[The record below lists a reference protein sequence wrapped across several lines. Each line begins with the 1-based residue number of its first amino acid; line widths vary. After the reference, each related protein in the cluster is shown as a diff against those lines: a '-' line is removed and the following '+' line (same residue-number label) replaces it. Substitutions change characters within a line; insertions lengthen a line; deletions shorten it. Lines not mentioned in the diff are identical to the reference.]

1 MKNLKL
7 ILIAL
12 VFLVG
17 NLTLNAQTTT
27 GEIPDQPIQVRVVDN
42 KGTIKYLQVRN
53 GLTMMTNTTGNINT
67 TTWQLGGTLE
77 DNTTINLNGKY
88 FQLENMLMNTNANA
102 TSNGAVTTMATSASG
117 PGLTFVMR
125 DQTTGAL
132 VTMLSSD
139 PNFSLITAGQA
150 EFEVGV
156 APSIAVTV
164 PTTIPGL
171 PADYQKVS
179 VYRNG
184 SKLRANIDYT
194 ISLNS
199 LVLVNRSAAPV
210 PVNQRWSLFSG
221 DIIEVHWVK

>member
-1 MKNLKL
+1 MKKLKL

-12 VFLVG
+12 VLMLG
-17 NLTLNAQTTT
+17 NLAIYAQTTT

-164 PTTIPGL
+164 PSIIPGL

>member
-1 MKNLKL
+1 MKKMKF
-7 ILIAL
+7 IIIAL
-12 VFLVG
+12 VLLVG
-17 NLTLNAQTTT
+17 NLSLNAQVTT

-42 KGTIKYLQVRN
+42 KGTIKYLQVQN

-77 DNTTINLNGKY
+77 NNTTINLNGKY
-88 FQLENMLMNTNANA
+88 FQLENMLMNTNTAA
-102 TSNGAVTTMATSASG
+102 TSGGAVTTMATTATG

-139 PNFSLITAGQA
+139 AGFSLITAGQA

-164 PTTIPGL
+164 PSIIPGL

-184 SKLRANIDYT
+184 TKLRANIDYT

-199 LVLVNRSAAPV
+199 LVLVNRSSAPV
-210 PVNQRWSLFSG
+210 PVNQRWSLFNG
-221 DIIEVHWVK
+221 DIIEVHWVN